1 MNTTIT
7 VRVDIPES
15 RCIVIDLP
23 DDFPL
28 GNATVTV
35 TVFIP
40 DQLDN
45 DTEPN
50 EADWNRLLT
59 MPDRIDA
66 SGPVDLADRHDDYLY
81 GPIDPTIND

>member
-7 VRVDIPES
+7 VRVDIPQS

-66 SGPVDLADRHDDYLY
+66 SGPVDIADRHDDYLY

>member
-7 VRVDIPES
+7 VRVDIPQS

-40 DQLDN
+40 DELDN
-45 DTEPN
+45 DTEPD
-50 EADWNRLLT
+50 EADWELLRSL
-59 MPDRIDA
+59 PDLA
-66 SGPVDLADRHDDYLY
+66 TSGGPTDLADRHDDYLY

>member
-7 VRVDIPES
+7 VRVDIPQS

-40 DQLDN
+40 DELDN

-66 SGPVDLADRHDDYLY
+66 SGPVDIADRHDDYLY

>member
-7 VRVDIPES
+7 VRVDIPQS

-40 DQLDN
+40 DELDN